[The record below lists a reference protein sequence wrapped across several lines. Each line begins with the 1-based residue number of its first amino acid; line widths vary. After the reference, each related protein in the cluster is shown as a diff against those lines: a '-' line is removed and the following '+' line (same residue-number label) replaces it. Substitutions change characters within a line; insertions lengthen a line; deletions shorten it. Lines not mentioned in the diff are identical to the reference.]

1 MKKLFLILPI
11 LFATGCAG
19 LKDHTLV
26 TTGTVL
32 GVQLAENQVTG
43 MYEAK
48 LGYSRVEVAFV
59 PTNNINVLMEFKT
72 SGLFSFSSSGGIYQR
87 LAIGNN
93 AVVNSAPLFLKDR
106 NGLINTNVA
115 AVVQSLL
122 LQHNTT
128 NK

>member
-11 LFATGCAG
+11 LFVTGCAG
-19 LKDHTLV
+19 IKDHTLV

-32 GVQLAENQVTG
+32 GVQVAENQVSG
-43 MYEAK
+43 LYEAK

-93 AVVNSAPLFLKDR
+93 AVVNSAPLFMKDR
-106 NGLINTNVA
+106 NGLINTNVVQ
-115 AVVQSLL
+115 AVETMLL
-122 LQHNTT
+122 KQNNTT
-128 NK
+128 K